1 MGDQRHD
8 QIHMNKEQ
16 ALQKNVSFERPI
28 KNENTLNLF
37 KAWVGIKEVMNISKK
52 RKTDI
57 TYIQSGNKT
66 VKTSSKIV
74 NEFTKHFTS
83 IAKKIEEK
91 LVRPKHKYYKYLNN
105 QNNNS
110 YFISPTIIGEVLLV
124 VKEVGYSKST
134 EPASIPSKF

>member
-74 NEFTKHFTS
+74 NESLNTS
-83 IAKKIEEK
+83 LPLLKK
-91 LVRPKHKYYKYLNN
+91 
-105 QNNNS
+105 
-110 YFISPTIIGEVLLV
+110 
-124 VKEVGYSKST
+124 
-134 EPASIPSKF
+134 